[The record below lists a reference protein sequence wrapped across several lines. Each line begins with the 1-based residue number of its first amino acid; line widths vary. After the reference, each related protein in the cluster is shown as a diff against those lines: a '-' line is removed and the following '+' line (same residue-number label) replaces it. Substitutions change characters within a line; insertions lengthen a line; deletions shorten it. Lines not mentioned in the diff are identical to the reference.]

1 MTNTKELTPEE
12 QRRQF
17 QQEAHDP
24 ATEKAQSPSEIDHRH
39 YAPLHNV
46 LPKDASGYEWK
57 RETGDI
63 QSYQHNQT
71 AGWLHIDPQSQF
83 YDRQVQPIT
92 RENAFEHAGHIA
104 AHPINDH
111 AVIQQGSMSSRDNDQ
126 GISL

>member
-24 ATEKAQSPSEIDHRH
+24 TTDKAQSPSEIDQRH
-39 YAPLHNV
+39 YAPLHSA
-46 LPKDASGYEWK
+46 LPNDASGYEWK

-71 AGWLHIDPQSQF
+71 GSWLHIDQQSQF
-83 YDRQVQPIT
+83 YDRHAQPI
-92 RENAFEHAGHIA
+92 AKEHALERAGHLTL
-104 AHPINDH
+104 
-111 AVIQQGSMSSRDNDQ
+111 AVSEISQAQSLTKGSVGTDQ
-126 GISL
+126 GLSL